1 VNEGFCAEAMKKHS
15 NAGGSDLDVARVAG
29 FLSKRTQAEGIVCG
43 GRREVLILEEESKW
57 RSVDRERTE
66 RQ

>member
-1 VNEGFCAEAMKKHS
+1 MNELFCAEAMRKHS

-29 FLSKRTQAEGIVCG
+29 FLSERAQAEGIACG
-43 GRREVLILEEESKW
+43 GGREVLVLEEESKW
-57 RSVDRERTE
+57 RSVDRERTD